1 LNSKQIRLLDGVS
14 KPQSTLSLGRPD
26 VGAQLAKN
34 TGAILIGRALAILFS
49 VGAAILLARYLGD
62 EKLGQF
68 ASIYAYLALFSW
80 MATFGFE
87 PVLVREISRE
97 RDNASSLIHTTVVLS
112 YFLAISTVGLALLLS
127 PLAGYTGFLR
137 KLLVLAA
144 LEFIFI
150 PIRVPGVIFQV
161 DMRQWYGSAINV
173 LRQGL
178 WLAIVVFFW
187 LAKASLVYV
196 ILGRASCALVEAI
209 LMGAFGHRFLAPRK
223 TFLWNQARKLLS
235 HSFPLAFTSFVAT
248 IYLRIDQVMLH
259 KMASDAVL
267 GQYAAAVKISELF
280 ELLPAALMSS
290 LAPILSVVCQQ
301 VEFRKYLDLSFRY
314 IMIFAAALCVF
325 MTVGSKTIIWLMYGN
340 QFSPAA
346 PLLAVLIWSEISV
359 FFATV
364 IVNAMIA
371 QNLQGLLPW
380 PTALG
385 AGLNIALNVALI
397 PRYSAL
403 GAAWAT
409 LASYTVAWM
418 LFLIF
423 LTKTR
428 ELMWQGLRFAIP
440 VTAIAVGAVGT
451 VKVLRVSESIGVVL
465 AIAMF
470 GVGLCVARIVR
481 LSDLANLHEIVSRRR
496 TVISHS

>member
-1 LNSKQIRLLDGVS
+1 M
-14 KPQSTLSLGRPD
+14 
-26 VGAQLAKN
+26 
-34 TGAILIGRALAILFS
+34 LAILFS

-62 EKLGQF
+62 ERLGQF
-68 ASIYAYLALFSW
+68 ASVYAYLALFSW

-112 YFLAISTVGLALLLS
+112 YFLSVGTIAVALLLS

-137 KLLVLAA
+137 KLLLLGA

-150 PIRVPGVIFQV
+150 PIRIPGVIFQV

-196 ILGRASCALVEAI
+196 ILGRTFCALAEAV
-209 LMGAFGHRFLAPRK
+209 LMWGFGHRFLLPQRV
-223 TFLWNQARKLLS
+223 FLWNRARRLLS

-259 KMASDAVL
+259 KMTSDAVL

-290 LAPILSVVCQQ
+290 LAPVLSVVVSQQ
-301 VEFRKYLDLSFRY
+301 LEFRKYIDLSFRY
-314 IMIFAAALCVF
+314 FMIFAAALCVF
-325 MTVGSKTIIWLMYGN
+325 MTIEAKTIIFLLYGK
-340 QFSPAA
+340 QFVPAA
-346 PLLAVLIWSEISV
+346 ALLAILVWSEISV

-364 IVNAMIA
+364 VVNAMIA
-371 QNLQGLLPW
+371 RNLQSLLPW

-385 AGLNIALNVALI
+385 AALNIALNVVLI
-397 PRYSAL
+397 PRYSSL

-409 LASYTVAWM
+409 LVSYTAAWM
-418 LFLIF
+418 MFLLL

-428 ELMWQGLRFAIP
+428 ALIWQGLRFAVP
-440 VTAIAVGAVGT
+440 VTTIALSAVGV
-451 VKVLRVSESIGVVL
+451 VKFLRVADWIGVL
-465 AIAMF
+465 SAIGIF
-470 GVGLCVARIVR
+470 CTGLWATRIIR
-481 LSDLANLHEIVSRRR
+481 LSDISDVREILGKGLRAIRP
-496 TVISHS
+496 T